1 MSDFEEIVNNILI
14 PIFWSTTT
22 WKSMEEE
29 KGKKKSATIVMNHDD
44 SPFASNLQSERVPFL
59 TQNESGFFLV
69 YIFKFILYIY

>member
-1 MSDFEEIVNNILI
+1 
-14 PIFWSTTT
+14 
-22 WKSMEEE
+22 MEEE